1 MFHRQTNKNGS
12 PSLGA
17 VWAHLSEPSQTWRT
31 YSFEGTGSGSLTC
44 ADYTCKIE
52 FMQKDNLLRLMRD
65 PNLIHPEKL
74 TLLSNVANLAATLS
88 MSCYL
93 VGGSVRDLLLGRPI
107 NDLDVIV
114 EGDAITLAKKL
125 VEVYGGKQTPHFKF
139 RTAFWHVPNSEQI
152 VDLITARSETYE
164 KPGALPTVKP
174 STIEDDLARR
184 DFTINA
190 MALRLDG
197 ESLGE
202 ILDPLGGGADLE
214 RGVIRILHPNSFIDD
229 PTRIF
234 RAIRYE
240 ARYGFMIEPETLGSI
255 NTETLKVLATLSGE
269 RLRNEFDLI
278 LDEDESAKMMLRVAS
293 LGLLSSIHPKMPEFN
308 QVYAD
313 FLDMDIH
320 LDVQADRRAMGFI
333 LWFMDLS
340 EEDIFLLVNRLDF
353 SNEMSLNV
361 WAGAQLKRS
370 LPHLTGAR
378 PSEWTYALEKL
389 PLLAIYAVYLV
400 SRENALLSYIS
411 LWRHVK
417 PLTTGNDLKSQG
429 LPPGP
434 QYSDILTKLRAAW
447 LDGVLSNKTEEE
459 ELLHKLIAAQK

>member
-1 MFHRQTNKNGS
+1 
-12 PSLGA
+12 
-17 VWAHLSEPSQTWRT
+17 
-31 YSFEGTGSGSLTC
+31 
-44 ADYTCKIE
+44 
-52 FMQKDNLLRLMRD
+52 MQKDDVLRLMRD

-74 TLLSNVANLAATLS
+74 TLLSNIANLAETLG

-139 RTAFWHVPNSEQI
+139 RTAFWHVPNSEQV
-152 VDLITARSETYE
+152 VDLITARIETYE
-164 KPGALPTVKP
+164 KPGALPMVAP
-174 STIEDDLARR
+174 SSIEEDLSRR

-197 ESLGE
+197 HGLGE

-240 ARYGFMIEPETLGSI
+240 VRYGFAIEPETLSAI
-255 NTETLKVLATLSGE
+255 NEESLKVLESLSGE
-269 RLRNEFDLI
+269 RLRNELDLI
-278 LDEDESAKMMLRVAS
+278 LDEDGAAGMVLRVAN
-293 LGLLSSIHPKMPEFN
+293 LGLLDAIHPKMPQFN
-308 QVYAD
+308 QDYAD
-313 FLDMDIH
+313 FLEMDIR
-320 LDVQADRRAMGFI
+320 LDVPADRRTMGFI

-340 EEDIFLLVNRLDF
+340 EEEIFLLVNRLDF
-353 SNEMSLNV
+353 SNELSLAV

-370 LPHLTGAR
+370 LIHLVDSP
-378 PSEWTYALEKL
+378 PSVWTYALEKL
-389 PLLAIYAVYLV
+389 PLLSIYAVYLV

-411 LWRHVK
+411 IWRHVK
-417 PLTTGNDLKSQG
+417 PQTTGNDLKARG

-434 QYSDILTKLRAAW
+434 RYSEILNELRAAW
-447 LDGVLSNKTEEE
+447 LDGVLTDKTEEE
-459 ELLHKLIAAQK
+459 ELLRTLLARS

>member
-1 MFHRQTNKNGS
+1 M
-12 PSLGA
+12 
-17 VWAHLSEPSQTWRT
+17 
-31 YSFEGTGSGSLTC
+31 
-44 ADYTCKIE
+44 
-52 FMQKDNLLRLMRD
+52 LRLMRD

-74 TLLSNVANLAATLS
+74 TLLSNIANLAETLN
-88 MSCYL
+88 MFCYL

-114 EGDAITLAKKL
+114 EGDAIDLAKKL

-139 RTAFWHVPNSEQI
+139 RTAFWHVPNSEHV
-152 VDLITARSETYE
+152 VDLITARNETYE

-197 ESLGE
+197 EGMGE
-202 ILDPLGGGADLE
+202 VLDPLGGGADLE
-214 RGVIRILHPNSFIDD
+214 RGVIRYLHPNSFIDD

-240 ARYGFMIEPETLGSI
+240 TRYGFEIEPETLAAI
-255 NTETLKVLATLSGE
+255 NKEALKVLQSLSGE
-269 RLRNEFDLI
+269 RLRNELDLI
-278 LDEDESAKMMLRVAS
+278 LDEDEAARMVLRVAS
-293 LGLLSSIHPKMPEFN
+293 LGVLDAIHPTMPEFN
-308 QVYAD
+308 QDYAEY
-313 FLDMDIH
+313 LEMDTQ

-370 LPHLTGAR
+370 LVHLIGAR

-389 PLLAIYAVYLV
+389 PLLAIYAVYLI

-411 LWRHVK
+411 IWRHVR
-417 PLTTGNDLKSQG
+417 PRTTGNDLKAMG

-434 QYSDILTKLRAAW
+434 RFSEILIRLRSAW
-447 LDGVLSNKTEEE
+447 LDGEVSNESQEK
-459 ELLHKLIAAQK
+459 ELLAKLL